1 VNQKGKV
8 SETGHF
14 HGHRANQPK
23 LQLKQII
30 ADLFDDG
37 LLEASEAGELN
48 RLARLKS
55 EQELEGIHPL
65 VWLAERQLKASKPP
79 HDLLTTKTLSEWLAD
94 RIGLPYLRIDPLDI
108 DVDAVTEV
116 VPKAYAVRY
125 HILPVEVTDS
135 KVVFATAEPLQRE
148 WEQELR
154 HVLKRDICCV
164 IADPLDITR
173 FQNEFFGLTR
183 SLRNAR
189 KGEGAELD
197 AGIGNVEALVE
208 LGRSGK
214 LDAND
219 SHIVS
224 IVDWL
229 LQYAFDQRASDI
241 HVEPRR
247 DSGNI
252 RFRIDGNLHS
262 IYEMPSTIL
271 GAVTARVKALSR
283 MDVVDKRRPQDGRV
297 KTKTPSG
304 AEVEL
309 RISTM
314 PTAFGEKLV
323 VRIFDPQIVVKGL
336 GELGFTKSEAAQ
348 WQEMTSK
355 THGIILV
362 TGPTGSGKTT
372 TLYSTLKALARPEVN
387 LCTVEDP
394 IEMIEPAFNQMQ
406 VNHTIGVDFAAGV
419 KTLLRQDP
427 DIIMIGEI
435 RDLETAHMAIQAALT
450 GHLVLSTLH
459 TNDSASAVTRLIDIG
474 IPPYLIGSTVI
485 GVVAQRLIRTL
496 CTHCKAPVDFDQAA
510 WKLLTHPWNIPA
522 PKQIMREMGCVE
534 CRKSGFLGRTGLY
547 EILRFTPEL
556 RPFVTSECSIDL
568 LRKQG
573 YKQNMKPLRVNGA
586 SKVYQGIT
594 TVEEVMRVTP
604 SPEEI

>member
-1 VNQKGKV
+1 M
-8 SETGHF
+8 
-14 HGHRANQPK
+14 
-23 LQLKQII
+23 I

-48 RLARLKS
+48 RLAQLKT
-55 EQELEGIHPL
+55 EQELEGTHPL
-65 VWLAERQLKASKPP
+65 VWLAERQLKSSKPP
-79 HDLLTTKTLSEWLAD
+79 HDLLTTKKLSEWLAD
-94 RIGLPYLRIDPLDI
+94 RFGLPYLRIDPLDI

-116 VPKAYAVRY
+116 VPKAYAARY

-135 KVVFATAEPLQRE
+135 KVVFATAEPLERE

-189 KGEGAELD
+189 KGEGAKLD

-247 DSGNI
+247 DNGNI

-271 GAVTARVKALSR
+271 GAVTARIKALSR

-304 AEVEL
+304 TEVEL

-336 GELGFTKSEAAQ
+336 GELGFTNSEAAQ
-348 WQEMTSK
+348 WREMTSK

-372 TLYSTLKALARPEVN
+372 TLYSTLKALARPELN

-474 IPPYLIGSTVI
+474 IPPYLIGSTLI
-485 GVVAQRLIRTL
+485 GVVAQRLVRTL
-496 CTHCKAPVDFDQAA
+496 CPHCKEPVDFDQAA
-510 WKLLTHPWNIPA
+510 WKILTQPWNIPG
-522 PKQIMREMGCVE
+522 PKQIMREIGCVE
-534 CRKSGFLGRTGLY
+534 CRKSGFLGRAGLY

-556 RPFVTSECSIDL
+556 RPYITSECSIDL

-573 YKQNMKPLRVNGA
+573 YKQNMRPLRVNGA

-604 SPEEI
+604 APEEI